1 MGIKIE
7 KITVK
12 NLGPIDSF
20 SKDFGLFNLIYS
32 RNECGK
38 TFLTEFII
46 RSLFKDTKRWQFR
59 ENGSGK
65 VTISGLDNVSLV
77 EFSPGSGKKL
87 EDYWENDE
95 TGLPLSMVKL
105 LVSKGGESSIENSE
119 EGIGKSLIKEIF
131 SGISLLDKIDRDG
144 NISRTVKGA
153 QLEDGNINI
162 GNAGEGKAYRQLQGE
177 ISRID
182 RLFSEIESKYTKGVL
197 ESYKTE
203 EKLLKDH
210 QAKLHKAK
218 CYEAYLIS
226 ENIKDLNKKL
236 QENDEDE
243 LNELVKD
250 ISLYEIKK
258 NEYNSKVSQLG
269 QLHEKCRHYEWL
281 LKVLAVYEKFS
292 SISAKRPKTILA
304 VLSGAL
310 IVATVLFSIFNI
322 SAGAIISVLAA
333 VGLIA
338 FYIIKL
344 LSSSKNAG
352 QNDELDKIKKEFK
365 SKTGN
370 ELSDMVALNLE
381 LDRQKESYDMVKLLT
396 KQVEEL
402 KIANEALCFSI
413 MQKFLSFMGKQIPEP
428 QWHTALNDK
437 KMENR
442 DLRADIE
449 SMREKMNDLA
459 VREVEY
465 LSEDPQV
472 KFSYDEFEKAR
483 TALEDIQIRI
493 TEKEREIE
501 SLKYSICT
509 ETDDD
514 SSIEW
519 DRLLENLREKRFEK
533 QNDLNISE
541 AQIVAGILV
550 HAEIDKLR
558 EEEDNKITQGLQSE
572 IVLKPL
578 MEVTK
583 NYKKLF
589 LDGDSLMV
597 SDEYRDFCIKD
608 LSTGAR
614 EQIMLALR
622 IGFSSKILKQD
633 TLFLIL
639 DDAFQHSDW
648 KRRKILIDKLADIAK
663 TGWQIIYLT
672 MDDHIKELFDEAGKE
687 FKSGQYKCFDLAL
700 GN

>member
-1 MGIKIE
+1 MSIKIE

-59 ENGSGK
+59 ENGTGK
-65 VTISGLDNVSLV
+65 VIVSGLDDGSLV

-119 EGIGKSLIKEIF
+119 EGISKSLIKEIF
-131 SGISLLDKIDRDG
+131 SGISLLDKIDSDG
-144 NISRTVKGA
+144 NISRTIKAA
-153 QLEDGNINI
+153 QLENGNINI

-203 EKLLKDH
+203 EKLLKDR
-210 QAKLHKAK
+210 QEKLYKAK

-236 QENDEDE
+236 QENDEDG
-243 LNELVKD
+243 LNELAKD

-281 LKVLAVYEKFS
+281 LKVSAVYEKFS
-292 SISAKRPKTILA
+292 SISVKGPKPILA

-322 SAGAIISVLAA
+322 PLGAIISVLAA
-333 VGLIA
+333 VGLIT

-344 LSSSKNAG
+344 LNSSKNAG

-365 SKTGN
+365 SKTSN

-381 LDRQKESYDMVKLLT
+381 LDRQKESYDMAKLLA

-402 KIANEALCFSI
+402 KTANEALGFSI
-413 MQKFLSFMGKQIPEP
+413 MQKFLIFTGKQIPEP
-428 QWHTALNDK
+428 QWHAALAEK
-437 KMENR
+437 KTENR

-465 LSEDPQV
+465 LSEDPQI

-483 TALEDIQIRI
+483 ATLEDIQIRI
-493 TEKEREIE
+493 TEKEKEIE

-509 ETDDD
+509 ETGDD

-519 DRLLENLREKRFEK
+519 DRLLENLER
-533 QNDLNISE
+533 
-541 AQIVAGILV
+541 
-550 HAEIDKLR
+550 
-558 EEEDNKITQGLQSE
+558 
-572 IVLKPL
+572 
-578 MEVTK
+578 
-583 NYKKLF
+583 
-589 LDGDSLMV
+589 
-597 SDEYRDFCIKD
+597 KD
-608 LSTGAR
+608 L
-614 EQIMLALR
+614 
-622 IGFSSKILKQD
+622 KN
-633 TLFLIL
+633 
-639 DDAFQHSDW
+639 
-648 KRRKILIDKLADIAK
+648 K
-663 TGWQIIYLT
+663 TI
-672 MDDHIKELFDEAGKE
+672 
-687 FKSGQYKCFDLAL
+687 
-700 GN
+700 